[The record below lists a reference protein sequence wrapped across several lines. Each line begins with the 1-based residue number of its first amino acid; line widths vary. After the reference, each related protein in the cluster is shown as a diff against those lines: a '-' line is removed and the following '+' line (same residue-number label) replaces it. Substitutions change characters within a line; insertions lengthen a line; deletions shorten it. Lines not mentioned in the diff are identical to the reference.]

1 MGEKR
6 QMTTIRLSQEFLKDF
21 SKLERRLEK
30 GSGDAE
36 HIIRIINR
44 GMTKL
49 SENPEAGQKIPRKL
63 WPEYYIS
70 KYDINNLWRL
80 RLDDS
85 WRMIYTLG
93 KEGIEIF
100 CIVLEAMDHKKYNKR
115 FGYK

>member
-1 MGEKR
+1 MGEHKK
-6 QMTTIRLSQEFLKDF
+6 MTTIRLSQDFLKDF
-21 SKLERRLEK
+21 TRLEKRLEK

-36 HIIRIINR
+36 YIIRIINR
-44 GMTKL
+44 GMTRL
-49 SENPEAGQKIPRKL
+49 SENHEAGQKIPRKL

-70 KYDINNLWRL
+70 KYEINNLWRL

-100 CIVLEAMDHKKYNKR
+100 CIVLDVIDHKKYNKR